1 MSGYLGMSA
10 DTGVALTDLDHI
22 RQSIRDILTTPIG
35 TRVMRREYGSLIPK
49 LIDAPLNAVTVQRVL
64 AATVTALLK
73 WEPRIRI
80 NRVQLTLSDDGAG
93 LTIDLDAVRTD
104 TEDLA
109 SLSIPLRG
117 GL

>member
-10 DTGVALTDLDHI
+10 DTGAAITDLDHI

-49 LIDAPLNAVTVQRVL
+49 LIDAPLNSATVQRVL
-64 AATVTALLK
+64 AATVTALLR
-73 WEPRIRI
+73 WEPRIRVK
-80 NRVQLTLSDDGAG
+80 RVQLTLADDGAG
-93 LTIDLDAVRTD
+93 LTVDLYAVRTD
-104 TEDLA
+104 TEGMA
-109 SLSIPLRG
+109 AMSIPLRG